1 MFRTHFYH
9 YCFVSVKSSCFHFAS
24 SYVAHIFFHFIS
36 NYWCFFLST
45 LDCDQVFLEVLKS
58 GFFTFPSLQIL
69 SNVLLA
75 TSSCDS
81 VLSLFPV
88 ILLSCFSVKLYSGI
102 LFLFKA
108 LSKSLT
114 VVGHHPFLFCFE
126 ISAGTI
132 SAVFQASECGGE
144 PEARFSLCIIAT
156 EIPILTIVV
165 LRRKS

>member
-9 YCFVSVKSSCFHFAS
+9 YCFLSVKSSCFHFAS
-24 SYVAHIFFHFIS
+24 SLLSFPCCSYLLPLYFQLLVGFL
-36 NYWCFFLST
+36 FFLS
-45 LDCDQVFLEVLKS
+45 LNCDQVFLEVLKS

-75 TSSCDS
+75 TSSCDMF
-81 VLSLFPV
+81 LCE
-88 ILLSCFSVKLYSGI
+88 ILYSGI

-114 VVGHHPFLFCFE
+114 IVGHHPFLLCFE

-132 SAVFQASECGGE
+132 SAVFQDSECGGE
-144 PEARFSLCIIAT
+144 PAARFSLCFIAT
-156 EIPILTIVV
+156 EIPILTIIV

>member
-1 MFRTHFYH
+1 MSLSLRQNLEVWAYFCVF
-9 YCFVSVKSSCFHFAS
+9 C
-24 SYVAHIFFHFIS
+24 
-36 NYWCFFLST
+36 CFFINTSI
-45 LDCDQVFLEVLKS
+45 LEVLKS

-75 TSSCDS
+75 TSSCDCFIS
-81 VLSLFPV
+81 FPCHSSLVFLCE
-88 ILLSCFSVKLYSGI
+88 ILYSGI

-114 VVGHHPFLFCFE
+114 TVGLHPFLPCFE

-132 SAVFQASECGGE
+132 CAVFQDPERGGE
-144 PEARFSLCIIAT
+144 PAARFSLCFTGT
-156 EIPILTIVV
+156 EIQTPAIIV